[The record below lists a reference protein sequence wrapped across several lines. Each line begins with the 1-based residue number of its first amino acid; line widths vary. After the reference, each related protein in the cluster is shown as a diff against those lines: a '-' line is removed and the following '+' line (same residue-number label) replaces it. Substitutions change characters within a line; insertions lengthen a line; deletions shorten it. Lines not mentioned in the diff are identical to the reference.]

1 MLYIVA
7 LGLLTGFVV
16 SMSFGAGFFSIIQ
29 TSISKGKSKA
39 FLISLGLIIS
49 DVVFIFLAIFATN
62 FISNELLKYQFYIRL
77 VGMILL
83 VLLGIYL
90 IRKSA
95 KQMGGHIELVTN
107 KRPAYAYLAKGFLI
121 NSFNPLTLI
130 MWIGTSVF
138 VQTALGFS
146 ARYLLVFFGAVL
158 TSLTASQYAVCHFA
172 QKVGKWLSTNNI
184 HRINIGAGCIMILL
198 GLVLFFSKDIDA
210 SATSSPVDKVQQL
223 IKH

>member
-1 MLYIVA
+1 MLYIVV

-29 TSISKGKSKA
+29 TSISKGKAKA
-39 FLISLGLIIS
+39 FLISIGLILS
-49 DVVFIFLAIFATN
+49 DIMFIFMAVFATN

-77 VGMILL
+77 VGMVLL
-83 VLLGIYL
+83 VMLGIYL
-90 IRKSA
+90 IRKSV
-95 KQMGGHIELVTN
+95 KQINGNAVLVQN
-107 KRPAYAYLAKGFLI
+107 RPAYTYLAKGFLI

-146 ARYLLVFFGAVL
+146 TRYLLVFFGAVL

-172 QKVGKWLSTNNI
+172 QKVGKWLSEKNI
-184 HRINIGAGCIMILL
+184 HRINIAAGSIMIAL
-198 GLVLFFSKDIDA
+198 GLLLFFTKDIETNTTA
-210 SATSSPVDKVQQL
+210 SPVDKVQKL
-223 IKH
+223 MKH